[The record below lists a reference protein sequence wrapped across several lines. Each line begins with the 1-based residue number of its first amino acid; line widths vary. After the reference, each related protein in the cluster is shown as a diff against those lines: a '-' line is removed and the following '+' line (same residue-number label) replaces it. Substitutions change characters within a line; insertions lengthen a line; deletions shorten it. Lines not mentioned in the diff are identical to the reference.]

1 MTGNN
6 LKGVNCSYIWS
17 DTVQIVS
24 PIVTHPRN
32 AIISRYFM
40 RFCGFFYF
48 ESFHFAVGISQFD
61 PVLLRFFNNGDV
73 LIRQ

>member
-1 MTGNN
+1 
-6 LKGVNCSYIWS
+6 
-17 DTVQIVS
+17 
-24 PIVTHPRN
+24 
-32 AIISRYFM
+32 M

-48 ESFHFAVGISQFD
+48 ESFHLAVGISQFD

>member
-1 MTGNN
+1 
-6 LKGVNCSYIWS
+6 
-17 DTVQIVS
+17 
-24 PIVTHPRN
+24 
-32 AIISRYFM
+32 M

-48 ESFHFAVGISQFD
+48 ESFDLAVGISQFN